1 MKNAETKTVNKND
14 YEVYQHIDNY
24 FSICKKNTHGGEV
37 VYGGDAANQDDY
49 NEAYMTEVF
58 EEWDGTLYYE
68 GDKYGYMIRRA

>member
-1 MKNAETKTVNKND
+1 MKNENEKHIRVNKND

-49 NEAYMTEVF
+49 NEEYITEVYNNWNG
-58 EEWDGTLYYE
+58 ELIYTGN
-68 GDKYGYMIRRA
+68 KYGYMI